1 MKKNKIIIC
10 MIFLFVLILCR
21 FGTVSEYV
29 EKNYPTAANRNYDK
43 RACWISY
50 IDIQTYLCDKSETAF
65 RAKVNAMFQNICD
78 NQINTVII
86 HVRAMGDACYPSE
99 YFPYSVFISS
109 DRSDPGYD
117 PFQIMVDTAHLWG
130 LRVEAWINPYRLSLN
145 EETTMQFQQSG
156 YYEQYKNMIL
166 EYTGENGTCLAL
178 DPGNAD
184 ARALI
189 IRQVEEILNHYDVD
203 GIHMD
208 DYFYVDGMQPKLSQ
222 AEKKENVN
230 LLIRDLYR
238 TIKEINPNCE
248 FGISPAGNPD
258 YARSQGADIDTWLSD
273 SGYVDYIMPQIYW
286 TDHYVIGENTVSMF
300 TERCRLWQSMN
311 KNQTPMY
318 VGLALYRVGEASDT
332 DLDWSRFQDNLA
344 RQCETAYDNG
354 YLGFSLFRYAYL
366 ETSSAQEELENLN
379 VYIGKRYGNV
389 RADTDAYITYT
400 SHIQSYGWQGAKAD
414 GVVSGTTGTE
424 KRLEAIR
431 VQLGSLAE
439 KGGVTY
445 RTYIQ
450 EDGWQVWVQNGEQS
464 GTTGQSKYVE
474 ALEMRL
480 NGACENMYDIYY
492 RIYSVDGGWSKWKK
506 NGDTAGIPG
515 QSGQASAIQ
524 VKLLSKKILAN

>member
-1 MKKNKIIIC
+1 MRKRKIIIFL
-10 MIFLFVLILCR
+10 IFLSILSLCR
-21 FGTVSEYV
+21 PKAVCKYV
-29 EKNYPTAANRNYDK
+29 EGVYPHVANKSYDK

-50 IDIQTYLCDKSETAF
+50 IDIQTYLCDKSETAL
-65 RAKVNAMFQNICD
+65 RAKINAMFQNICN
-78 NQINTVII
+78 NQLNTVII

-99 YFPYSVFISS
+99 YFPYSVSISS
-109 DRSDPGYD
+109 DRSDLGYD

-130 LRVEAWINPYRLSLN
+130 LKVEAWINPYRLSLN
-145 EETTMQFQQSG
+145 EETTMQFRQSE

-178 DPGNAD
+178 DPGNAET
-184 ARALI
+184 RALI
-189 IRQVEEILNHYDVD
+189 IRQVEEIMTHYDVD

-208 DYFYVDGMQPKLSQ
+208 DYFYVDGMQPDLSQ

-230 LLIRDLYR
+230 LLIRDLYK
-238 TIKEINPNCE
+238 TIKDINPDCE

-286 TDHYVIGENTVSMF
+286 TDHYIVGENTVSMF
-300 TERCRLWQSMN
+300 TDRCKMWQSIN

-318 VGLALYRVGEASDT
+318 VGLALYRVGELSDT
-332 DLDWSRFQDNLA
+332 DLDWSQYQDNLA
-344 RQCETAYDNG
+344 RQCEIAYENG
-354 YLGFSLFRYAYL
+354 YFGFSLFRYAYL
-366 ETSSAQEELENLN
+366 EAASAKEELDHLN
-379 VYIGKRYGNV
+379 AYITKRYGNV
-389 RADTDAYITYT
+389 NADTDAYITYT
-400 SHIQSYGWQGAKAD
+400 SHIQTYGWQGAKTD
-414 GVVSGTTGTE
+414 GVVSGMTRSG

-445 RTYIQ
+445 RTYVN
-450 EDGWQVWVQNGEQS
+450 EDGWQSWVQNGEQS

-480 NGACENMYDIYY
+480 MGACEEMYHIYY
-492 RIYSVDGGWSKWKK
+492 RIYSVDSGWSEWKK
-506 NGDTAGIPG
+506 NGETAGTPG
-515 QSGQASAIQ
+515 QSGKTSAFQ
-524 VKLLSKKILAN
+524 VKLIPKKILAN